1 MAKLLVEESDRQW
14 EEGMSVL
21 KKYLHL
27 GGTTVGNDFIDK
39 MEFTRNVSLV

>member
-27 GGTTVGNDFIDK
+27 GGTTDGSNFIDS
-39 MEFTRNVSLV
+39 MNFIGTVL